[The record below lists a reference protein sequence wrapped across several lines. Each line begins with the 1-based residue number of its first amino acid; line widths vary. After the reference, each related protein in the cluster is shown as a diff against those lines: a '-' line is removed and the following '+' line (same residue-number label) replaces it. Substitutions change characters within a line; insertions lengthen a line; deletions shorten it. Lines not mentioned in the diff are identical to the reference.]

1 MTSITVK
8 AGQQPSTVER
18 NQFRIAA
25 QKSYVPS
32 HLRGIEPEQEW
43 EVPPSTQT
51 PVAAP
56 VVAPKPASIQ
66 KTPAIQDTDGEAWA
80 RKMGLLPKEPVTP
93 AKAAIDGDELAQKID
108 RLPETTIPATANTE
122 NEEWARKMGLL
133 PKSAPAKQV
142 PNAHQNSTSKVP
154 QLNQP
159 SGHGSKPVSNFG
171 AVTGNK
177 SSKVAQNAPFNNAR
191 FHLKQDSTEHFQQ
204 FVQSSTVTNGK
215 KYTFNGPAPATAAE
229 QQQNAPVG
237 NGTTQPS
244 GSLASVPQQQRGIPP
259 QSANYGQ
266 QQQRGPPPQA
276 AGPTQQ
282 LVHSNNDKSA
292 LFAKQDPNMMFS
304 PSQMATAIPSI
315 DKVAVNQTT
324 TDSPRVMKGPWPT
337 MPSTDVKSFNEKVTH
352 ELNATKQA
360 PANIAPLTQDAL
372 VTTTGFLPRDH
383 SLKFEDQVSDDG
395 VVEENRKEGIRAT
408 QGMDAATQLLDW
420 DGKRWAPPP
429 CDWENDRTRFN
440 DSFIPDYIK
449 EWRGD
454 IPCGPSIQVD
464 TTLDEFKG
472 GKCPIN
478 NDVLIDPIEHPES
491 SPGMFMT
498 KMFHIYTDVFML
510 ITSRYRQW

>member
-1 MTSITVK
+1 M
-8 AGQQPSTVER
+8 
-18 NQFRIAA
+18 
-25 QKSYVPS
+25 
-32 HLRGIEPEQEW
+32 
-43 EVPPSTQT
+43 
-51 PVAAP
+51 
-56 VVAPKPASIQ
+56 
-66 KTPAIQDTDGEAWA
+66 
-80 RKMGLLPKEPVTP
+80 
-93 AKAAIDGDELAQKID
+93 
-108 RLPETTIPATANTE
+108 
-122 NEEWARKMGLL
+122 
-133 PKSAPAKQV
+133 
-142 PNAHQNSTSKVP
+142 
-154 QLNQP
+154 
-159 SGHGSKPVSNFG
+159 GSKDGSASQVSSRKASPERPPKFYQQG
-171 AVTGNK
+171 SSAESTLWSWNK

-304 PSQMATAIPSI
+304 PSQMVTAIPSI